1 MAARRRRRR
10 RSVARSA
17 PRRRRRRRNP
27 AMTNRAPRRRRRRHR
42 RNAVTFLNPRRRRR
56 GVSRR
61 RFRRNPS
68 FSVRGILRKV
78 QDAAVTGAQI
88 VAGKVATRYVRNFI
102 PGGKP
107 TPGTALTWMQVLIE
121 LAAATAVGYVGEMV
135 MGSRA
140 GANLMAGGYAGVIES
155 LIKKYGADATSAL
168 KPVSDALGDDGDP
181 CAITVPA
188 SYSGYVRQ
196 SLARASMN
204 GYVQDS
210 GFINGP
216 GLGEPPGAS
225 GLIEDDSGVF
235 ADVSF

>member
-1 MAARRRRRR
+1 MARRRRRR
-10 RSVARSA
+10 RSVVRSA
-17 PRRRRRRRNP
+17 PRRRRRRRVVT
-27 AMTNRAPRRRRRRHR
+27 TNRATRRRRRHR

-56 GVSRR
+56 GVRR

-68 FSVRGILRKV
+68 FSVRGITRKI
-78 QDAAVTGAQI
+78 QEAAVTGAQI
-88 VAGKVATRYVRNFI
+88 VAGKVATRYVRNFV

-107 TPGTALTWMQVLIE
+107 TPGAALTWMQVLIE

-135 MGSRA
+135 MGARA

-196 SLARASMN
+196 SLARASVS